1 MEKQDKL
8 MNVSS
13 MNAHST
19 YKRILTDHQIVIP
32 LVIVF
37 LISSCIAPNF
47 LDRNNLLN
55 ILRQISVL
63 SIISIGSTMI
73 ILTGGIDLS
82 VGSIMALVSVLVAKG
97 IRLEI
102 PLLYLIV
109 IGLGLG
115 MSIGLLNGL
124 FISNFTVPAF
134 IVTLATMTVGRG
146 VVLLWTGGSNVSEL
160 QSEPFLFIGRGSLF
174 GIPFPV
180 ILLILL
186 FIIGSLL
193 FSKTRFGRE
202 IYAIGNN
209 EKASRVAGIYV
220 KRVELTVYILAG
232 LLAAIGAIIDT
243 SRMNTVTPMYGKG
256 VEFNCVAAVILGGAS
271 LDGGDGRLINTLYGA
286 ALLGIISNSLN
297 LIGVSSYWGQIVKG
311 CILILAIMMYSYR
324 KKQQ

>member
-1 MEKQDKL
+1 MDMNLASIKQ
-8 MNVSS
+8 NVI
-13 MNAHST
+13 
-19 YKRILTDHQIVIP
+19 YKKIMKDHQILIP

-37 LISSCIAPNF
+37 FVASILAPNF
-47 LDRNNLLN
+47 LDTHNLLN

-97 IRLEI
+97 IRLEM
-102 PLLYLIV
+102 PLFYLMTG
-109 IGLGLG
+109 GLLLG
-115 MSIGLLNGL
+115 MLIGLLNGL
-124 FISNFTVPAF
+124 FIANFTVPAF

-160 QSEPFLFIGRGSLF
+160 NSDSFLFIGRGSLL

-180 ILLILL
+180 VLLLLL
-186 FIIGSLL
+186 FIVGSLI

-220 KRVELTVYILAG
+220 KRVELTVYMLAG

-256 VEFNCVAAVILGGAS
+256 IEFNCVAAVILGGAS
-271 LDGGDGRLINTLYGA
+271 LDGGEGRLINTLYGA

-297 LIGVSSYWGQIVKG
+297 LIGIASYWGQIVKG
-311 CILILAIMMYSYR
+311 CILIMAIMIYSY
-324 KKQQ
+324 KTKTK

>member
-1 MEKQDKL
+1 MKI
-8 MNVSS
+8 N
-13 MNAHST
+13 
-19 YKRILTDHQIVIP
+19 LTNLKHNIVNQKIIMDHQIVIP

-37 LISSCIAPNF
+37 LIASIIAPNF
-47 LDRNNLLN
+47 LDTQNLLN
-55 ILRQISVL
+55 ILRQIAVL

-97 IRLEI
+97 IRLEL
-102 PLLYLIV
+102 PLSYLMI
-109 IGLGLG
+109 LGLMLG
-115 MSIGLLNGL
+115 MFIGFLNGL
-124 FISNFTVPAF
+124 FIANFTVPAF

-160 QSEPFLFIGRGSLF
+160 HNDSFLFIGRGSLL

-186 FIIGSLL
+186 FIVGSLM

-271 LDGGDGRLINTLYGA
+271 LDGGEGRLINTLYGA

-297 LIGVSSYWGQIVKG
+297 LIGISSYWGQIVKG
-311 CILILAIMMYSYR
+311 CILIMAIMIYSYR
-324 KKQQ
+324 TKNK